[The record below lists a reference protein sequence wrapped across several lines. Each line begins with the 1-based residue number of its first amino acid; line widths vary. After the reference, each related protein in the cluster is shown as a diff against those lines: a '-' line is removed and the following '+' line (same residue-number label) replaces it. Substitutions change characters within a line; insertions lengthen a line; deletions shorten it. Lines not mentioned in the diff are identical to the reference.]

1 MEAVMVQI
9 LLQALSLDSGHIVD
23 GLLLV
28 VCFFVVM
35 FMKDM
40 KASLKE
46 IHSMFLRHDRKITR
60 LEERAN
66 VKDEE

>member
-1 MEAVMVQI
+1 MEAVVIQI
-9 LLQALSLDSGHIVD
+9 LVQALNIEAGHIVD

-40 KASLKE
+40 KSSLKE

-66 VKDEE
+66 IKDED

>member
-1 MEAVMVQI
+1 MNDLFVQI
-9 LLQALSLDSGHIVD
+9 LAQALNIEAGHIID